1 MLITVAG
8 RVDMLT
14 ADEFRE
20 GLMRWIKSAAASRR
34 TNALAKTPLEESLNQ
49 QTRRL
54 AFWTILLDDRGI

>member
-1 MLITVAG
+1 
-8 RVDMLT
+8 MLT